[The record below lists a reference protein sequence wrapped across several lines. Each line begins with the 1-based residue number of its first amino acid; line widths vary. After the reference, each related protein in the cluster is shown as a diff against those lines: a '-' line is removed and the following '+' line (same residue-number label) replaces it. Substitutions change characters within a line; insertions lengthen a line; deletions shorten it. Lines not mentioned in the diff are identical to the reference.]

1 VGEEI
6 PLKFKALGLG
16 CVAAAIAA
24 IACGS
29 VAALAADAPVFTFP
43 QKPGKYAVGLKVVNQ
58 YDYSRTYIAVD
69 ALGKPVATEVARP
82 MQTFV
87 WYPAEAGAKP
97 QMQFGDYVDLAA
109 MKDTFAPS
117 AAKLASIVEEKK
129 QFASLIATPVWAVK
143 DAAAVK
149 GTFPVVIYAPS
160 FSNYPFENADLCE
173 FLASHGYVVVAS
185 PSNGAHQSGMTGDVA
200 GINAQAADIGFLIGY
215 AKTLPQADL
224 SRIAVAGFSW
234 GGISNLFAAARDAR
248 VKALVSLDGSA
259 RYFPKLVKDS
269 GDVKPAEIAVPIL
282 FFEQELSAENMMK
295 YKIDMSG
302 SVLNDLKFSDLTMVH
317 MHAMHHGDFA
327 SLFQRSADYVKG
339 REATDYSMAEAAE
352 SYGWVCQYAVE
363 FLDSVLKQDAEAT
376 AWWKKSPVE
385 NGVPKHLLSVERAP
399 AVGTPVTFEAFRMD
413 LAKTGFSA
421 AITEYAKFKAR
432 DSEFKL
438 DEGAIGAW
446 GASLEDNGHYVE
458 EVEVYKLGVSLNPE
472 SAGMYAGLGDG
483 YAKSGESASAIVN
496 YKKALEKDPKDE
508 GVKKKLAEVEAKAK

>member
-6 PLKFKALGLG
+6 PLKLKSIVVC
-16 CVAAAIAA
+16 CVAA
-24 IACGS
+24 S
-29 VAALAADAPVFTFP
+29 VAVMAAGPVAVMAANAPVFAFT

-69 ALGKPVATEVARP
+69 ALGKPVTTEVARP

-97 QMQFGDYVDLAA
+97 HLTYADYIDLAT
-109 MKDTFAPS
+109 MKDNFAPS
-117 AAKLASIVEEKK
+117 AAKLASVVEEKK
-129 QFASLIATPVWAVK
+129 QFSSSLATPVWAVK
-143 DAAAVK
+143 DAAALK

-185 PSNGAHQSGMTGDVA
+185 PSNGAHQPGMTGDVA

-215 AKTLPQADL
+215 AKTLSQADL

-259 RYFPKLVKDS
+259 RYFPKLVKES

-282 FFEQELSAENMMK
+282 FFEQELYAEQMMK

-302 SVLNDLKFSDLTMVH
+302 SVLNDLKYSDLTVVH
-317 MHAMHHGDFA
+317 MHGMNHGDFA
-327 SLFQRSADYVKG
+327 SLFQRSADH
-339 REATDYSMAEAAE
+339 EAGPEAKDYSRLEVAE
-352 SYGWVCQYAVE
+352 SYGWVCRYALE
-363 FLDSVLKQDAEAT
+363 FLDLVLKQDPDAA
-376 AWWKKSPVE
+376 AWWKKSPSE
-385 NGVPKHLLSVERAP
+385 NGVPQHLLSVNRSP
-399 AVGTPVTFEAFRMD
+399 AEGTPVTFEAFRMD

-421 AITEYAKFKAR
+421 AVAEYAKFKAR

-438 DEGAIGAW
+438 DEGAIGEW
-446 GASLEDNGHYVE
+446 GSALEDNGHYAE
-458 EVEVYKLGVSLNPE
+458 EIEVYKLGVSLNPE

-483 YAKSGESASAIVN
+483 YEKSGDHANAVTN
-496 YKKALEKDPKDE
+496 YKKALEKNPKDE